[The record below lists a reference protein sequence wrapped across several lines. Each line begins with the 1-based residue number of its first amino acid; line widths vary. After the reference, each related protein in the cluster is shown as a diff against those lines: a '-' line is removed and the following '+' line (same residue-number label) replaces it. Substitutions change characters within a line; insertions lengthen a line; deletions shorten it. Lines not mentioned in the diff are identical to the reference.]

1 MQPIDIKQP
10 INKSIKAILN
20 YPEITVEQPQ
30 LSHNSLSNNSSSH
43 NSLSNNSLSKDN
55 LGKLFIKSTF
65 KGKSNSPNVSY
76 SNKSIPVNYHADQL
90 YIYGKIHNI
99 SNLDWDGECII
110 KNISN
115 TTNAVIYT
123 VFLFQFPF

>member
-1 MQPIDIKQP
+1 MQHFDIKQP
-10 INKSIKAILN
+10 INDSINAILN
-20 YPEITVEQPQ
+20 YPKIIVEHPQ
-30 LSHNSLSNNSSSH
+30 LSHDSLSQDS
-43 NSLSNNSLSKDN
+43 

-76 SNKSIPVNYHADQL
+76 SKNSIPINYHADQL

-99 SNLDWDGECII
+99 SDFDYDGECII

-115 TTNAVIYT
+115 TTNSIIYT
-123 VFLFQFPF
+123 VFLLKTSKNAKSNAFFDNLLN